1 MGKTI
6 NFQEKRA
13 EFLKQNKVDIE
24 VPSFMQNTAR
34 EVYRGKKEQRKR
46 LQRNKTKKRAK
57 LMKKIA
63 TLGLVGVLAFGGYK
77 AYQTYQG
84 ANSSITLEEAL
95 NNGETLEN
103 LKIDTSIKNELESIK
118 NELSQNEMTN
128 QELLQL
134 STKINELQFDTL
146 KTKLAKT
153 LNVNEEDIK
162 LYTDVVSN
170 QTGETHESVE
180 IKDGQI
186 YNEKGLFDNSNTISS
201 DITNYIKDIG
211 EMQTLMGKMQ
221 TGDLDRNSI
230 MKSYKSAINEID
242 QMAAAKMYIDGKGNI
257 SIQKENKKSLE
268 KQENKDNIK
277 EDNQIS
283 DDELGLE

>member
-268 KQENKDNIK
+268 KQENKDNIQ

>member
-6 NFQEKRA
+6 NFHEKRA

-24 VPSFMQNTAR
+24 VPSFMQNMTR

-146 KTKLAKT
+146 KTKLSKT

-180 IKDGQI
+180 IKDGQT

-283 DDELGLE
+283 DDELDLE